1 MPILAEVG
9 IQSLSSLSHFEG
21 DERKYSQLKEQTRSI
36 SDKKLLL
43 QLLKIDYVRYKINSL
58 LQKIKSLEKKGNYSE
73 AQVEE
78 GLQHILET
86 KSDIES
92 EGLYD
97 AFVKILSNSDVEEY
111 LKNIMLCNFQS
122 TNIKIFMEDIIDG
135 LDKSVQVSQ
144 LTQSISNW
152 LLEPF
157 DEKKICNFSTFSLLL
172 ENLSTS
178 EDWIRRSKICKLNS
192 EQALGRCVSE
202 ALYYYRHNYKNTHED
217 IFIIIIMHPFLH
229 DIVNDVVTL
238 KPLLFGDLKL
248 IKKYLDTQKEFFDVY
263 CKKSLVLLQ
272 AYLLLLALNICN
284 GKEERVFVKQVYY
297 AMLDFSRDPCIT
309 DIGEAYFAGCSA
321 ERIKENLYDL
331 IYPPC
336 QGRDKEL
343 HIIHSDS
350 EVISKDKVERLLSL
364 AYRDDEFIVMRTNPE
379 AHLLFEELK
388 LCKYYH
394 NKLKLKDALCV
405 RENILELS
413 LNNTAIT
420 DASQLPFLTLLKLNS
435 YDSRCRANLLR
446 TFQLPQKANT
456 SLSTPQYESDSE
468 LEENE
473 EFEDQSFLNTS
484 GEVEN
489 GIHPLDC
496 ILAVLLCADSCL
508 TQDLLSRLAMCQFS
522 VPLILPDPFKKK
534 LCMPLWAMSSIIKEW
549 KSIEDGNQAV
559 SHVSPIIKHPMPV
572 ITFIRIGKHCRTSL
586 SKSKILNDVISDDHH
601 DYFFHRDCPGGQ
613 YKTILGR
620 GLVDMCWYLPSGK
633 PADSFPNV
641 MTFLNLHGDA
651 REYEEQCS
659 FLSNISSMCI
669 ALVTEEDLHSDDK
682 MITCLNYF
690 QSLPGGILVL
700 NCNGKPLKGLK
711 KVFPKVEIYS
721 LMNSEIKEAIRL
733 RVKAKLSE
741 LNSSQCIE
749 DLCHQA
755 RGSSI
760 ELDEDSV
767 AHQQGSVYANQLV
780 HIISNEEQKACVK
793 DITLPLQGE
802 HLWKVWAYYEKE
814 LHRHIKKGNET
825 IYEYSAKTER
835 EQDKIRNSQ
844 LEHVHTLTPLMKL
857 FITSLIELGT
867 DDLKGVRNHFLQ
879 YLKME
884 LNSLSRENISQTQ
897 NKYQS
902 VRKELSKLQAESYSQ
917 RPEVKTEIA
926 KLKNELEELQE
937 EIINSSLG
945 LEHMFRELGQVYEAA
960 LYGKIRA
967 KSTALVDDYIHSL
980 PKVAAGLL
988 IEGYPFEIMDGD
1000 AAHVPLQWVKAV
1012 IKEAVA
1018 LLDDPNVFV
1027 LSVIGL
1033 QSTGKSTMLNA
1044 TFGLQF
1050 NVSAGRCT
1058 RGAFMQL
1065 LPLDE
1070 DLRTKTKCSYV
1081 IIVDTEGLR
1090 APELDPTKTRNHDNE
1105 LATFV
1110 IGLANMT
1117 LINIYGEVPGDID
1130 DILQIS
1136 VHAFLRMSRVKYYPS
1151 CQFVHQ
1157 NAGVNIKGEV
1167 SRAKFTQKLNRFT
1180 TNAAREE
1187 HFDSQYETFNDVIK
1201 FDDQTDVHYFPGL
1214 WKGDPPMAPV
1224 NEGYSHTAQSLKMQL
1239 IQNVCKRASLQPA
1252 SSEMGKLGDLSL
1264 SSFYVKI
1271 GDLWKTLLKEK
1282 FVFSFKNTL
1291 EIKAYNALEFAYYT
1305 WGWRFKSAMLV
1316 WEQKAENEILTEPYE
1331 SLTTKVEQTLRELRE
1346 YVSSTQYEPL
1356 REEMEEFFNGKQ
1368 SEILIQ
1374 WKAKFEIRLESLS
1387 RELQSHAEDHCNN
1400 LFKNRQ
1406 AIYGFETDRQ
1416 KSVDFIK
1423 KKVQEHIEAVKMEQQ
1438 NLQKSLERKAL
1449 TSEQLKPLLARN
1461 LFNPEQLSQLEEDR
1475 TFTANQVINIK
1486 SIIREN
1492 GLNEKS
1498 LKIIF
1503 ERELEMVQVKI
1514 FLKRAQQTEEELRSK
1529 FEKIWEELINQ
1540 LPTTKSSNLS
1550 VTHEVE
1556 QALYSFVESDK
1567 GYHGQ
1572 LIGKLKEKKFD
1583 MRNSDMTLTL
1593 EKNRHFHPKN
1603 SVKIFARDVS
1613 RYIWGTSD
1621 QYEIEAIEI
1630 NKKVFDKAKEY
1641 LATTQS
1647 KNTAFDNTFVSEL
1660 LDLVRDTIR
1669 SLSKHKDY
1677 TIIFTTDYHLDVYI
1691 AVCSYS
1697 VPIFEVMAQLFQ
1709 ERNDPKKYLEKNE
1722 KTHFFTKFK
1731 NQY

>member
-1 MPILAEVG
+1 MLLFLIIEKTSATYSALLLRVRDTGLETIIWMPILAEVG

-21 DERKYSQLKEQTRSI
+21 DERKYSQLKEKARSV

-58 LQKIKSLEKKGNYSE
+58 LQKIKSLEKEGNDSE

-86 KSDIES
+86 KSDFES
-92 EGLYD
+92 EGLYHD
-97 AFVKILSNSDVEEY
+97 YFVKILSNSEVEEY
-111 LKNIMLCNFQS
+111 LKNIMLRNFQS

-157 DEKKICNFSTFSLLL
+157 DEKKICSFSTFSLLL
-172 ENLSTS
+172 ENLSAS

-192 EQALGRCVSE
+192 EQALGRRVSD
-202 ALYYYRHNYKNTHED
+202 ALYYYRHNYKKTHED

-229 DIVNDVVTL
+229 DNVNDVVTL

-248 IKKYLDTQKEFFDVY
+248 MKKYLDTQKEIFDVY

-272 AYLLLLALNICN
+272 AYLLLLAFNICN
-284 GKEERVFVKQVYY
+284 GKDERVFIKLVYY
-297 AMLDFSRDPCIT
+297 TMLDFSRDPCIT

-343 HIIHSDS
+343 HLIHGDI
-350 EVISKDKVERLLSL
+350 EVKSKDKVEQLLSL
-364 AYRDDEFIVMRTNPE
+364 AFRDDEFLVMHTNPE

-420 DASQLPFLTLLKLNS
+420 DASQLPFLTLLELMS

-446 TFQLPQKANT
+446 KFQLPDTSISTRSSEQK
-456 SLSTPQYESDSE
+456 Q
-468 LEENE
+468 
-473 EFEDQSFLNTS
+473 
-484 GEVEN
+484 
-489 GIHPLDC
+489 HMCPLDC
-496 ILAVLLCADSCL
+496 ILAVVLCADGCL
-508 TQDLLSRLAMCQFS
+508 TQDLLSRLAVCQFS
-522 VPLILPDPFKKK
+522 VPLILPDPFKKL
-534 LCMPLWAMSSIIKEW
+534 LCMPLWGLSSIIKEW
-549 KSIEDGNQAV
+549 KSIEETV
-559 SHVSPIIKHPMPV
+559 PHVSPIIKHPMPV

-620 GLVDMCWYLPSGK
+620 GLIDMCWYLPSGK
-633 PADSFPNV
+633 PADSFPNA

-669 ALVTEEDLHSDDK
+669 ALVTQEDLYSDDR

-690 QSLPGGILVL
+690 QSVPGGILVL
-700 NCNGKPLKGLK
+700 NCNGKPLKGFK
-711 KVFPKVEIYS
+711 KMFPKVEIYS
-721 LMNSEIKEAIRL
+721 LMNEQFSKTASEIKEAIRL
-733 RVKAKLSE
+733 RVKAQLSE

-767 AHQQGSVYANQLV
+767 AHQQGSVHANQII
-780 HIISNEEQKACVK
+780 HMISNEEQKACVR
-793 DITLPLQGE
+793 DITLPLRGE
-802 HLWKVWAYYEKE
+802 HLWKAWAHYEKE

-825 IYEYSAKTER
+825 IYEYSAKIER

-857 FITSLIELGT
+857 FITSLVELGT
-867 DDLKGVRNHFLQ
+867 DNLKGVRNHFLQ

-884 LNSLSRENISQTQ
+884 LNSLSRENILQTQ
-897 NKYQS
+897 KSYQS
-902 VRKELSKLQAESYSQ
+902 VRIELSKLQTESYSQ
-917 RPEVKTEIA
+917 RPEVKTEMA

-945 LEHMFRELGQVYEAA
+945 LEHIFRELGQVYEAA
-960 LYGKIRA
+960 LYGKIRS

-980 PKVAAGLL
+980 PKIAAELL

-1000 AAHVPLQWVKAV
+1000 AAHVPLKWVTAV
-1012 IKEAVA
+1012 IKEAVT

-1027 LSVIGL
+1027 LSVLGL

-1081 IIVDTEGLR
+1081 IIVDTEGLC
-1090 APELDPTKTRNHDNE
+1090 ALELDPTKSQNHDNE

-1110 IGLANMT
+1110 IGLSNMT

-1130 DILQIS
+1130 DILQTS
-1136 VHAFLRMSRVKYYPS
+1136 VLAFLRISHVKYYPS
-1151 CQFVHQ
+1151 CQFVYQ
-1157 NAGVNIKGEV
+1157 NAGANMKGV
-1167 SRAKFTQKLNRFT
+1167 VFRAKFTKQLDKFT
-1180 TNAAREE
+1180 TDVAMVD
-1187 HFDSQYETFNDVIK
+1187 HCDSQYKTFNDVIK
-1201 FDDQTDVHYFPGL
+1201 FDDQTDIHYFPGL
-1214 WKGDPPMAPV
+1214 WKGDPPMASV
-1224 NEGYSHTAQSLKMQL
+1224 YEGYSHTAQSLKMQL
-1239 IQNVCKRASLQPA
+1239 IRNICKRASLQPA
-1252 SSEMGKLGDLSL
+1252 SSEIGKLVDLSL

-1271 GDLWKTLLKEK
+1271 GDLWKALLKED
-1282 FVFSFKNTL
+1282 FVFSFKKTL
-1291 EIKAYNALEFAYYT
+1291 IESAYDT
-1305 WGWRFKSAMLV
+1305 WDLTFKSAMLE
-1316 WEQKAENEILTEPYE
+1316 WEKKAENEILTEPYE
-1331 SLTTKVEQTLRELRE
+1331 SLTTKVEQKLRELRE
-1346 YVSSTQYEPL
+1346 YVLKTQYEAL
-1356 REEMEEFFNGKQ
+1356 HQEMETFFQRQ

-1374 WKAKFEIRLESLS
+1374 SKDKFKIQLEFLAKK
-1387 RELQSHAEDHCNN
+1387 LQSHAEDHCYN
-1400 LFKNRQ
+1400 LFKKRRV
-1406 AIYGFETDRQ
+1406 IDESETGE
-1416 KSVDFIK
+1416 KSV
-1423 KKVQEHIEAVKMEQQ
+1423 
-1438 NLQKSLERKAL
+1438 
-1449 TSEQLKPLLARN
+1449 
-1461 LFNPEQLSQLEEDR
+1461 
-1475 TFTANQVINIK
+1475 
-1486 SIIREN
+1486 
-1492 GLNEKS
+1492 
-1498 LKIIF
+1498 
-1503 ERELEMVQVKI
+1503 
-1514 FLKRAQQTEEELRSK
+1514 
-1529 FEKIWEELINQ
+1529 
-1540 LPTTKSSNLS
+1540 
-1550 VTHEVE
+1550 
-1556 QALYSFVESDK
+1556 
-1567 GYHGQ
+1567 
-1572 LIGKLKEKKFD
+1572 
-1583 MRNSDMTLTL
+1583 
-1593 EKNRHFHPKN
+1593 
-1603 SVKIFARDVS
+1603 
-1613 RYIWGTSD
+1613 
-1621 QYEIEAIEI
+1621 
-1630 NKKVFDKAKEY
+1630 
-1641 LATTQS
+1641 
-1647 KNTAFDNTFVSEL
+1647 
-1660 LDLVRDTIR
+1660 
-1669 SLSKHKDY
+1669 
-1677 TIIFTTDYHLDVYI
+1677 
-1691 AVCSYS
+1691 
-1697 VPIFEVMAQLFQ
+1697 
-1709 ERNDPKKYLEKNE
+1709 
-1722 KTHFFTKFK
+1722 
-1731 NQY
+1731 